1 MGVKKKDRIRSGP
14 GVKFQICKGQNRDSL
29 RATNHLNLQISETG
43 LGHGK
48 EGRGLIFLDKLF

>member
-14 GVKFQICKGQNRDSL
+14 GVRFQIWKGQNWNSL
-29 RATNHLNLQISETG
+29 RATNQLNLQISETG
-43 LGHGK
+43 LNHGE